1 MSESPAARRAALES
15 RFPVWNCETLGK
27 TLDRACKEFASRP
40 LILSNQKTYTYDE
53 IRSLSRRFAAGLVG
67 SGFGAGDHIGIILGN
82 YPEFA
87 IVKFAIAYMGA
98 VAVPIN
104 YLLRREEL
112 RYIIEQADLVALIT
126 MDLFRDRDYLAD
138 LDSLAPGWQ
147 TDRQSAFAKL
157 RRVVVYATT
166 ENRRV
171 GVCTFESILTKG
183 DADTC
188 IEIERQDLICDSQQT
203 SDIIYTSGT
212 TGLPKGV
219 LLTHDMVLRTAYA
232 SAYARAF
239 EDGRRIIFASPM
251 YHVLAYVECLVACIY
266 VGGAIVPQVIFDPEE
281 MLGSVERHRATEV
294 ISIPFMGLRLLEV
307 AARRGYD
314 LSSILAVFNS
324 AGVSPPTIWG
334 EFRRV
339 FGAREVTTGYG
350 MTETTASTACTL
362 PEDDDRFVLNTNGRL
377 KQAGVAGDTALGG
390 VLAIYKAIDPETS
403 QDLPWGELGELLVR
417 GPIVTRGYY
426 KKPDETR
433 YALQDDGWLHT
444 GDLGT
449 IDADGNVCLRGR
461 LKEAYRCGGEMVM
474 PREVEEILNK
484 HPMVAEALV
493 VGVPDAKMGEVG
505 CACVIP
511 ASRVEFKSDDLI
523 NFCTQQL
530 ARFKVPLYILRI
542 NREDIFLTATGRPQ
556 KLRLREFAMK
566 RLKDLGSTSTGYHQG
581 ARN

>member
-1 MSESPAARRAALES
+1 L
-15 RFPVWNCETLGK
+15 T
-27 TLDRACKEFASRP
+27 
-40 LILSNQKTYTYDE
+40 NQKTYTYSE
-53 IRSLSRRFAAGLVG
+53 VRLLSRRLAAGLVDC
-67 SGFGAGDHIGIILGN
+67 GFGAGDHIGIILGN

-112 RYIIEQADLVALIT
+112 RYIIEQADLAALIT

-138 LDSLAPGWQ
+138 LDALAPGWE
-147 TDRQSAFAKL
+147 TNRQSVFAKL
-157 RRVVVYATT
+157 RRIFVYSTT
-166 ENRRV
+166 DSRRA
-171 GVCTFESILTKG
+171 GICSFESIFATG
-183 DADTC
+183 DVSTC
-188 IEIERQDLICDSQQT
+188 IAIHKQDSICDPHQT

-219 LLTHDMVLRTAYA
+219 ILSHDMVLRTAYA
-232 SAYARAF
+232 SAYTRAF

-251 YHVLAYVECLVACIY
+251 YHVLAYVECFIACMY
-266 VGGAIVPQVIFDPEE
+266 VGGAIVPQVIFSAED
-281 MLGSVERHRATEV
+281 MLTAVERHRASEI

-307 AARRGYD
+307 ARGRGFD
-314 LSSILAVFNS
+314 SSSVLAVFNS

-334 EFRRV
+334 EFRSV
-339 FGAREVTTGYG
+339 LGAAEVTTGYG
-350 MTETTASTACTL
+350 MTETTASTACSL
-362 PEDDDRFVLNTNGRL
+362 PEEDDRFLLETNGRL
-377 KQAGVAGDTALGG
+377 KQAGIAGDAALGG
-390 VLAIYKAIDPETS
+390 VLARYKAVDSETS
-403 QDLPWGELGELLVR
+403 DDLPWGTLGELLVQ
-417 GPIVTRGYY
+417 GPIVTKGYY

-433 YALQDDGWLHT
+433 YALQEDGWLHT

-474 PREVEEILNK
+474 PREVEEILSK

-493 VGVPDAKMGEVG
+493 VGVPDKKMGEVG

-511 ASRVEFKSDDLI
+511 APNVEFKGDDLVD
-523 NFCTQQL
+523 FCRQQL

-542 NREDIFLTATGRPQ
+542 NREDVFLTATGRPQ
-556 KLRLREFAMK
+556 KLRLREFAIK
-566 RLKDLGSTSTGYHQG
+566 RLEDIRSSSTDLSSTM
-581 ARN
+581 